1 MPNQQLIDYIKKS
14 RELGHSDEAIKALL
28 INAGHKEEDVSAAF
42 IAADGKS
49 SSQGKNIISPTSGS
63 QSGASSSVSK
73 TITSRRKINFFKRT
87 LILAVLLVFASLAA
101 TAIYELPKVKDFI
114 KVRAAIKQA
123 KEKQNLGEYQVALDV
138 LNKVGNYW
146 SLESQKLELTALKSK
161 QEKFINYEQIITI
174 STEKENTGN
183 LKEARDLLQSV
194 GADYPKYK
202 SNVQSRLSEL
212 QEKIEKDLEIKA
224 SVATT
229 AKAEAETR
237 AQAEASARIRSDA
250 AATAAAEQ
258 ARQAEYQRQQEAIRR
273 AEEVAKSFLDQLIAG
288 YNSYNKSVSYYS
300 SAISYSNSGDSV
312 SAFSEA
318 GAAMAALEAALNSVS
333 TLNSR
338 FASLPSDYYTATE
351 DMMIAIYYLSTALD
365 LFVKS
370 EGTDLKYSTEINDN
384 KDLSLVYANSV
395 KLFLD
400 SVIVQ

>member
-1 MPNQQLIDYIKKS
+1 MDQRIVDYIKKS

-28 INAGHKEEDVSAAF
+28 INAGHKEEDIRAAF
-42 IAADGKS
+42 EAADGKS